1 MAIAKVTE
9 IKADSTVSFEDAVK
23 EGINRA
29 SKTLKHIRSAWVK
42 DFEVKVGENGEI
54 KKYRVLMRVTFV
66 LEDKV

>member
-29 SKTLKHIRSAWVK
+29 SKTLKNIKSAWVK
-42 DFEVKVGENGEI
+42 DFEVKVGESGDI
-54 KKYRVLMRVTFV
+54 TKYRVLMRVTFV
-66 LEDKV
+66 LEDTA